1 MSSTGQE
8 CLNHLRFPEK
18 EAVYWHVVARGGKKI
33 QIIHMERGYSD
44 NTMERGCIK

>member
-18 EAVYWHVVARGGKKI
+18 EAVYWHVVARGGGKD
-33 QIIHMERGYSD
+33 SD
-44 NTMERGCIK
+44 NTYGKRLFR